1 MRVDTLRVNALIVIV
16 TYGVEDLSREAG
28 VSIDTIRFYQ
38 AQGLLDRPKRVG
50 RRAAY
55 GERHLARL
63 RRIRELKERGL
74 TLAGIK
80 RVVGPGRTRSDAAL
94 IGALTEGRGVRRFD
108 RAGLA
113 RETGVPEPLI
123 EAVEKSGLVEPLRDA
138 GDGAYDEADVELAR
152 AALAILEQG
161 LPLHELFA
169 IATDHAAH
177 VREIADRAATLF
189 DEHVRHAGGEEVE
202 ADKVVEAFRK
212 LLPAVTSL
220 VAHHFQRTLVAR
232 ALERLEKNGDAS
244 GLEQALEAS
253 QSSRLAIR
261 WS

>member
-1 MRVDTLRVNALIVIV
+1 MSYA
-16 TYGVEDLSREAG
+16 VEELARAAG

-55 GERHLARL
+55 GDRHLGRL

-94 IGALTEGRGVRRFD
+94 MGALSEGRGTRRLD

-138 GDGAYDEADVELAR
+138 EGAAYDEADVELAR
-152 AALAILEQG
+152 AALAILQEG
-161 LPLHELFA
+161 LPLHELLGL
-169 IATDHAAH
+169 ATEHAAH
-177 VREIADRAATLF
+177 VREVADRAATLF
-189 DEHVRHAGGEEVE
+189 DDHVRHDEEGQEVDP
-202 ADKVVEAFRK
+202 ALVVDAFRR

-232 ALERLEKNGDAS
+232 ALERLEKHGDAT

-253 QSSRLAIR
+253 QSTRLAIR
-261 WS
+261 WN

>member
-1 MRVDTLRVNALIVIV
+1 M
-16 TYGVEDLSREAG
+16 TYGVEELARESG

-55 GERHLARL
+55 GERHLSRL
-63 RRIRELKERGL
+63 RRIRELKDRGL

-80 RVVGPGRTRSDAAL
+80 RVVAPGRTRSDGAL
-94 IGALTEGRGVRRFD
+94 IGALTEGRGARRFD

-123 EAVEKSGLVEPLRDA
+123 EAVERSGLVEPLPDS
-138 GDGAYDEADVELAR
+138 GAEPYDDADVELAR
-152 AALAILEQG
+152 AALAILKEG
-161 LPLHELFA
+161 LPLHELLA
-169 IATDHAAH
+169 LANDHASQ
-177 VREIADRAATLF
+177 VRDIADRAASLF
-189 DEHVRHAGGEEVE
+189 DAHVRHDSEGGEVDP
-202 ADKVVEAFRK
+202 DKVVDAFRR

-232 ALERLEKNGDAS
+232 ALERLEEHGDSS
-244 GLEQALEAS
+244 GLEQAREAS
-253 QSSRLAIR
+253 KSNRLAIR

>member
-1 MRVDTLRVNALIVIV
+1 M
-16 TYGVEDLSREAG
+16 TYGVEELSRRAG

-38 AQGLLDRPKRVG
+38 AQGLLDRPQRVG

-55 GERHLARL
+55 GEDHLERL
-63 RRIRELKERGL
+63 RKIRELKEQGL

-80 RVVGPGRTRSDAAL
+80 RVVGPETGRLDAAL

-113 RETGVPEPLI
+113 RETGVPEALI
-123 EAVEKSGLVEPLRDA
+123 EAVEKSGFVEPLREA
-138 GDGAYDEADVELAR
+138 GEAAYDESDVELAR

-161 LPLHELFA
+161 LPLNELFA
-169 IATDHAAH
+169 LATDHAAH
-177 VREIADRAATLF
+177 VRDVADRAANLF
-189 DEHVRHAGGEEVE
+189 DDHVRHQDGAEVDPE
-202 ADKVVEAFRK
+202 KVVDAFRK

-232 ALERLEKNGDAS
+232 ALERLEKKGDS
-244 GLEQALEAS
+244 VGLEQALEAS